1 MDLSDSEPGSASAGL
16 SYSYE
21 TCGNL
26 NTYSETRHLKYL
38 RGKHLRVSYP
48 GDSGSGYSELYECS
62 SCLLILLIAE
72 VPVAVAA
79 LLTLP
84 DESKAGSV
92 VDFMREIAREAQ
104 FTWEVVPILDESRSL
119 YSSSFTACVHQVH
132 LGAYGNA
139 M

>member
-1 MDLSDSEPGSASAGL
+1 MNVA
-16 SYSYE
+16 
-21 TCGNL
+21 
-26 NTYSETRHLKYL
+26 HVYL
-38 RGKHLRVSYP
+38 F
-48 GDSGSGYSELYECS
+48 CF
-62 SCLLILLIAE
+62 AE

-84 DESKAGSV
+84 DGSKAGSV

-119 YSSSFTACVHQVH
+119 YSSSFTACVHQVRIH

>member
-1 MDLSDSEPGSASAGL
+1 MLWHSAHFNVNFAAFHVLKNAAPAIEDVDADTCQRPLDLSDSEPGSASAGL

-62 SCLLILLIAE
+62 SCLFILL
-72 VPVAVAA
+72 
-79 LLTLP
+79 
-84 DESKAGSV
+84 
-92 VDFMREIAREAQ
+92 
-104 FTWEVVPILDESRSL
+104 
-119 YSSSFTACVHQVH
+119 C
-132 LGAYGNA
+132 
-139 M
+139 